1 MNFGIPFALG
11 FEKVFQRGILIL
23 SNPQLIHQHFYKRSI
38 FIRKSGRR
46 RRTTGLIGMVFA
58 LLLLFSPSFACAV
71 QITLAWDSNVEP
83 DVAGYIVYYGTR
95 SGDYDFDVDVGDYDS
110 ITISGLAEDVMYYF
124 TVTAYDVEGNE
135 SGFSEEITFP
145 DSVSSPSANSSG
157 GGGDGGCFISSISQK
172 SNSPAGNTMIQK
184 FALITLAIS
193 LLLTALLSHCAP
205 LLRGRQQ

>member
-83 DVAGYIVYYGTR
+83 DVAGYIVYYISYTMVAGAEIMTLMWM
-95 SGDYDFDVDVGDYDS
+95 SA
-110 ITISGLAEDVMYYF
+110 IT
-124 TVTAYDVEGNE
+124 
-135 SGFSEEITFP
+135 
-145 DSVSSPSANSSG
+145 
-157 GGGDGGCFISSISQK
+157 
-172 SNSPAGNTMIQK
+172 
-184 FALITLAIS
+184 
-193 LLLTALLSHCAP
+193 TALRYQAWP
-205 LLRGRQQ
+205 RM